1 VRGSRSIA
9 TRSLLAALLAAGLAL
24 AAAAPAGAGP
34 AGSPVAK
41 SPAAKSPPGKSPVA
55 SANSPAVR
63 DAANR
68 TPLPIGTIWNGVT
81 AELTAWW
88 TAPPGSD
95 NWSCRVTKAH
105 PYPVILVHGTFA
117 NAAFSW
123 QALSPMLYNAGYCVF
138 AIDYGQTVPGPFYGT
153 APIESSAASLAAFV
167 TKVLKATGAKQVDMV
182 GHSQGGLMPRYY
194 IDFLGG
200 ARYVHMLV
208 GLSPSN
214 HGTSL
219 LGITALID
227 DLEWLGFPSLGAL
240 GCPSCQEQL
249 AGSSFLQKMG
259 SVGDTVP
266 GPKYVVIETEYDEIV
281 TPYQTAFLVGPKAQ
295 DILVQDQCSDDFT
308 DHLGMLYDPNVLA
321 DVMNALGPDSST
333 FEPHC
338 VPTLPVVGGSNS

>member
-1 VRGSRSIA
+1 VAI
-9 TRSLLAALLAAGLAL
+9 LAGALAL
-24 AAAAPAGAGP
+24 AAAAPAGARPAPSRAAAVHSP
-34 AGSPVAK
+34 AGREAAE
-41 SPAAKSPPGKSPVA
+41 PA
-55 SANSPAVR
+55 
-63 DAANR
+63 
-68 TPLPIGTIWNGVT
+68 PLPIGTIWDGVA

-88 TAPPGSD
+88 TAPPGSN

-153 APIESSAASLAAFV
+153 APIESSAATLAAFV

-194 IDFLGG
+194 MDFLGG
-200 ARYVHMLV
+200 ARHVHMLV

-219 LGITALID
+219 LGITTLID

-259 SVGDTVP
+259 SVGDTMP
-266 GPKYVVIETEYDEIV
+266 GPEYVVIETEFDEIV
-281 TPYQTAFLVGPKAQ
+281 TPYQTAFLDGPKAQ
-295 DILVQDQCSDDFT
+295 NIVVQEQCDDDFT

-321 DVMNALGPDSST
+321 DVMNALGPDSPT
-333 FEPHC
+333 FQPPC
-338 VPTLPVVGGSNS
+338 VPTLPVVGGNNS